1 MQLSGLQAVFCGSAP
16 TMPDAASRTFLAML
30 VPLEPLAAT
39 GHRTPIRFRA
49 VTASAPPDVQATYDT
64 VAADYAR
71 LLPDLSVETPLDVAM
86 IGTFANRVR
95 EAGLGPVADIGCGA
109 GRVTAHLDGLGVKAF
124 GIDLSPGMVDVARAT
139 YPQLR
144 FDVGSM
150 TDLKLSGGTLG
161 GVLAWYSIIHTPPQQ
176 LPDVFVE
183 FFRVLAP
190 GGQLLLGFHVGDER
204 RRMSRAYGHDVSCDS
219 YRLQPDDIA
228 ELLTQAG
235 FDVHTRLLR
244 APAGC
249 EKVPQ
254 ASLLAGR
261 PQ

>member
-1 MQLSGLQAVFCGSAP
+1 MS
-16 TMPDAASRTFLAML
+16 PDVDT
-30 VPLEPLAAT
+30 V
-39 GHRTPIRFRA
+39 RA
-49 VTASAPPDVQATYDT
+49 VTALASLEPVQTTYDT

-71 LLPDLSVETPLDVAM
+71 LLPDMSAEAPLDIAM
-86 IGTFANRVR
+86 IGTFADSVR
-95 EAGLGPVADIGCGA
+95 DAGLGPVADVGCGA
-109 GRVTAHLDGLGVKAF
+109 GRVTAHLDALGVEAF

-150 TDLKLSGGTLG
+150 TGLDLPGDALG

-176 LPDVFVE
+176 LPDVFAE

-204 RRMSRAYGHDVSCDS
+204 RRMTQAYGHDVSCDA
-219 YRLQPDDIA
+219 YRLQPDHIA
-228 ELLTQAG
+228 ELLTRAG

-244 APAGC
+244 AASGGW
-249 EKVPQ
+249 EKSPQ

-261 PQ
+261 PRRP

>member
-1 MQLSGLQAVFCGSAP
+1 
-16 TMPDAASRTFLAML
+16 
-30 VPLEPLAAT
+30 
-39 GHRTPIRFRA
+39 
-49 VTASAPPDVQATYDT
+49 VTASAPLDVQATYDI

-71 LLPDLSVETPLDVAM
+71 LLPDLSFEAPLDIAM
-86 IGTFANRVR
+86 IGTLANSVR
-95 EAGLGPVADIGCGA
+95 DAGLGPVADIGCGT
-109 GRVTAHLDGLGVKAF
+109 GRVTAHLDGLGVEAF

-150 TDLKLSGGTLG
+150 TDLALEDGILG

-176 LPDVFVE
+176 LPDVFAW
-183 FFRVLAP
+183 FFQVLAP

-204 RRMSRAYGHDVSCDS
+204 RRLTRAYGHDVSCDS
-219 YRLQPDDIA
+219 YRLQPNHIA

-244 APAGC
+244 APSAR
-249 EKVPQ
+249 EKAPQ
-254 ASLLAGR
+254 ASILARR